1 MYRHVIWDFD
11 GTLIVFGHGVGLE
24 GHRGREMFFLPS
36 QHHFKLYSNIT
47 SSM

>member
-24 GHRGREMFFLPS
+24 GHRAGNDFCFIGCAGFGW
-36 QHHFKLYSNIT
+36 HV
-47 SSM
+47 